1 MSKKFLNIHEIRKK
15 NFETEIEKSK
25 KNKKE
30 IAEITEANE
39 KLKTEI

>member
-15 NFETEIEKSK
+15 NFEEEIEKSK